1 MKPQNLHAHEDR
13 LLDFAYGELATA
25 EAQAVEAHLQG
36 CTRCT
41 QALADIRGVRLTM
54 AHLSTEAAPDTGLDS
69 LLAYAQQSARRA
81 AAGPAPAPSRWR
93 RWLLPVLGVA
103 CVAMLGLFVLRP
115 QAPAHEAALDALSTK
130 DVRRKHAEAV
140 PQEARA
146 PAAPAVASASPPTL
160 EESAKAVDANVAA
173 VAMNAPEPRAKSERD
188 DSRRADGWENAGSGG
203 GVGPGTAMGKSKAYR
218 ARKEAS
224 SSLPSGAAVEK
235 ALGDE
240 EALVGKGSFG
250 GRTAV
255 AEVQRESLRLGGSAQ
270 RAEALGSQDDQ
281 VGAGAKDRELEAP
294 ALEVAEAPRR
304 APAPPPSPA
313 NASADEAEAEGR
325 GASEA
330 KVDFAQAQASRV
342 SAAPKPSKKQGSSRD
357 DVLGAALSASAPT
370 PPASV
375 APVRDEDTSAP
386 SVEELS
392 ARARVAQRAGDRA
405 QEAGLLR
412 LALSA
417 GASGTERLEL
427 LNRLCDA
434 EFALGRRQAGRVACN
449 QVLSEAP
456 GSSEARV
463 ARSRLM
469 RHDTDSESPA
479 EPSQRLK

>member
-41 QALADIRGVRLTM
+41 QALADIRGVRHTM
-54 AHLSTEAAPDTGLDS
+54 AHLSTEAAPDAGLDS

-103 CVAMLGLFVLRP
+103 GVAVLGLFVLRP
-115 QAPAHEAALDALSTK
+115 QAPAHEAALDALSTQ

-146 PAAPAVASASPPTL
+146 PAAVALAPASPPTL
-160 EESAKAVDANVAA
+160 EESVQAVDGNVAA
-173 VAMNAPEPRAKSERD
+173 VAMNAPEPRAKSERG
-188 DSRRADGWENAGSGG
+188 DSLRADGWENAGSGG
-203 GVGPGTAMGKSKAYR
+203 GVGPATAMGKSKAYR

-224 SSLPSGAAVEK
+224 SSLPSGVPVEK

-255 AEVQRESLRLGGSAQ
+255 AELERESLRLGGSAQ
-270 RAEALGSQDDQ
+270 PLGSLDDQ
-281 VGAGAKDRELEAP
+281 AGAGAKDRAPEPAMEL
-294 ALEVAEAPRR
+294 AEAPRG
-304 APAPPPSPA
+304 APAPPPSPV
-313 NASADEAEAEGR
+313 NASADEAEAEG

-330 KVDFAQAQASRV
+330 QADFARPQASRV
-342 SAAPKPSKKQGSSRD
+342 TAAPKPSKKQEVSREE
-357 DVLGAALSASAPT
+357 VLGAALSSAA
-370 PPASV
+370 PAPAAV
-375 APVRDEDTSAP
+375 APIRDGDKAAP
-386 SVEELS
+386 SVAELS
-392 ARARVAQRAGDRA
+392 ARARSAQRAGDRA
-405 QEAGLLR
+405 QEADLLR

-417 GASGTERLEL
+417 GASGTERLGL

-434 EFALGRRQAGRVACN
+434 EFALGRRQQGRVACN

-456 GSSEARV
+456 DSSEARV

-469 RHDTDSESPA
+469 RHDADSESAA